1 MKVITYTY
9 FFLYSLIVKLFLFLN
24 PVWSKKVIKLRQL
37 PLMKEG
43 KGKRK
48 KLVNYFS
55 PIRLRQTREYNQW
68 GEEEYM
74 ITTQRNNITRR
85 LNDRRPE
92 SFIPVWI
99 RSMTR
104 DEVEIMTT
112 LRLQKEKIE
121 RFKIERPKLDIK
133 IYNKK
138 RSIIIKNYPYKLFK
152 NDGKN

>member
-55 PIRLRQTREYNQW
+55 PIRLRQT
-68 GEEEYM
+68 
-74 ITTQRNNITRR
+74 
-85 LNDRRPE
+85 
-92 SFIPVWI
+92 
-99 RSMTR
+99 
-104 DEVEIMTT
+104 
-112 LRLQKEKIE
+112 
-121 RFKIERPKLDIK
+121 
-133 IYNKK
+133 
-138 RSIIIKNYPYKLFK
+138 
-152 NDGKN
+152 

>member
-1 MKVITYTY
+1 
-9 FFLYSLIVKLFLFLN
+9 
-24 PVWSKKVIKLRQL
+24 
-37 PLMKEG
+37 
-43 KGKRK
+43 
-48 KLVNYFS
+48 
-55 PIRLRQTREYNQW
+55 IRLRQTREYNQW